1 MKNKK
6 IKAYE
11 KTLKKYAKKIGKKK
25 SDIFVANIRKNVFE
39 LMNESNQLID
49 LHGHERQDYLVHVF
63 ALMIEEY
70 EEINTFEYHC

>member
-1 MKNKK
+1 MVISIHQPNFIPWYPFFQKM
-6 IKAYE
+6 
-11 KTLKKYAKKIGKKK
+11 KK

-70 EEINTFEYHC
+70 EEINTFKYHC